1 MIVSQRQ
8 LFLQHV
14 AQTSPEP
21 LGLEVERAEGIYIYD
36 TSGKRYIDVIA
47 GISVSNVG
55 HCHQKVVQ
63 AIQQQAQT
71 YMHTLVYGE
80 FVMSPQVQL
89 AKYLS
94 DLLPENLNAVYF
106 TNSGA
111 EATEGAMKLAKRYT
125 GKSEIISCIN
135 SYHGSTQGALSLLGD
150 EFFKSAF
157 RPLLPDT
164 KQIRYNNLED
174 IDLITERTAA
184 VFLESVQAEAGVIA
198 PTKEFLQA
206 VRKRCD
212 ETRTLLVFDEI
223 QTGCGRTG
231 KMFAFEHFGI
241 IPDIILL
248 AKGLGG
254 GMPIGCFISDKK
266 IMQTLTHNPVLG
278 HITTFGGNAVCCAAA
293 LACIQTIHQEELYKT
308 VQQKEILFLE
318 LLQHQKIKKINSFGL
333 LIAVYLDAF
342 DEVHKVIQYCLKNGL
357 ITDWFLFANNCLRIA
372 PPLII
377 TEAQIRESCKIL
389 LEALDLL

>member
-1 MIVSQRQ
+1 MRH
-8 LFLQHV
+8 LFLQHI

-21 LGLEVERAEGIYIYD
+21 LGLEIERAEGIYIYD
-36 TSGKRYIDVIA
+36 TSGKKYMDIIA
-47 GISVSNVG
+47 GISVSNIG
-55 HCHQKVVQ
+55 HCHPDVVQ
-63 AIQQQAQT
+63 AIRQQAQT

-80 FVMSPQVQL
+80 FVLSPQVQL

-94 DLLPENLNAVYF
+94 DLLPEKLNCVYF

-125 GKSEIISCIN
+125 GKSEIISCIH
-135 SYHGSTQGALSLLGD
+135 SYHGSTQGALSIMGD

-164 KQIRYNNLED
+164 KQIRYNYLED
-174 IDLITERTAA
+174 VALITEKTAA
-184 VFLESVQAEAGVIA
+184 IFLEPVQAEAGVIV

-212 ETRTLLVFDEI
+212 ETNTLLVFDEI

-231 KMFAFEHFGI
+231 KLFAFEHFDTV
-241 IPDIILL
+241 PDILLL

-254 GMPIGCFISDKK
+254 GMPIGCFIADKK
-266 IMQTLTHNPVLG
+266 IMHSLTHHPVLG
-278 HITTFGGNAVCCAAA
+278 HITTFGGNPVCCAAA
-293 LACIQTIHQEELYKT
+293 LACIQTIHQQDLYKD
-308 VQQKEILFLE
+308 VRKKETLFLE
-318 LLQHQKIKKINSFGL
+318 LLQHPNIRKINSFGL
-333 LIAVYLDAF
+333 MMAVYLDNF
-342 DEVHKVIQYCLKNGL
+342 EQIQKVIRRCLQNGL

-377 TEAQIRESCKIL
+377 TEEEIKESCRII
-389 LEALDLL
+389 LEAVDSL